1 MVICNKHQQTGNN
14 FKSRRLSQADQPN
27 YRKTSCLTIPRA
39 LEVEM
44 ACDPKARAWLA
55 QQPIELVTYN
65 DL

>member
-1 MVICNKHQQTGNN
+1 MVICNKHQQAGNS
-14 FKSRRLSQADQPN
+14 FKSGRLSRADQPN
-27 YRKTSCLTIPRA
+27 YRKTSSLTIPRA

-44 ACDPKARAWLA
+44 ACDPKTRAWLT